1 MQQAIRSQVLNY
13 TPLVYMPPQDP
24 LQELLNDYTK
34 AKRIFELL
42 DAGESTINDYKSR
55 IDSFLDFIN
64 EKGFNNNSFREY
76 KRHLDNRIDIKTG
89 TKQKYL
95 ISARVWL
102 RELNRVQ
109 ILKTDLTSNTKGFKQ
124 DKKHKRDG
132 ITEEEIKLVMDK
144 IKLLESTPEAARL
157 RALFTILALQGLRQI
172 EIIRL
177 DIEDLDLRA
186 GVCFVHGKGRD
197 DKERIY
203 LHPEAVKSL
212 ENYLALNKIRSG
224 ALFVSN
230 SNRSKNQRL
239 TTRGLRE
246 IVTSVLKGLDIEKCT
261 HGFRHYFTTKLI
273 KNYKGDILEVAKY
286 TRHKSLEMLQ
296 VYNDNINHQASL
308 PIYYQA
314 FEGVSF

>member
-1 MQQAIRSQVLNY
+1 MEAISREVVNFNPILFLPSRDEL
-13 TPLVYMPPQDP
+13 QDI
-24 LQELLNDYTK
+24 LQDYNK

-42 DAGESTINDYKSR
+42 DAGEGTINDYKSR
-55 IDSFLDFIN
+55 IDSFLDFVN
-64 EKGFNNNSFREY
+64 DRGFNNNSFREY
-76 KRHLDNRIDIKTG
+76 KRHLDNRIDIKSG

-95 ISARVWL
+95 IAARVWL

-132 ITEEEIKLVMDK
+132 ITEEELSLVMDK

-177 DIEDLDLRA
+177 DVTDLDLKS
-186 GVCFVHGKGRD
+186 GTCFVKGKGRD

-203 LHPEAVKSL
+203 LHPESVKAL
-212 ENYLALNKIRSG
+212 TNYLELNKIKSG

-246 IVTSVLKGLDIEKCT
+246 IIKDVLKQLDINNCT

-273 KNYKGDILEVAKY
+273 KTYKGDVLEVAKY

-296 VYNDNINHQASL
+296 VYNDNINHQADL
-308 PIYYQA
+308 PRYYQA
-314 FEGVSF
+314 FAGVSF

>member
-1 MQQAIRSQVLNY
+1 MEAISREVVNFNPILFLPSRDEL
-13 TPLVYMPPQDP
+13 QDI
-24 LQELLNDYTK
+24 LQDYNK

-42 DAGESTINDYKSR
+42 DAGEGTINDYKSR
-55 IDSFLDFIN
+55 IDSFLDFVN
-64 EKGFNNNSFREY
+64 DRGFNNNSFREY
-76 KRHLDNRIDIKTG
+76 KRHLDNRIDIKSG

-95 ISARVWL
+95 IAARVWL

-132 ITEEEIKLVMDK
+132 ITEEELSLVMDK

-177 DIEDLDLRA
+177 DVTDLDLKS
-186 GVCFVHGKGRD
+186 GTCFVKGKGRD

-203 LHPEAVKSL
+203 LHPESVKAL
-212 ENYLALNKIRSG
+212 TNYLELNKIKSG

-246 IVTSVLKGLDIEKCT
+246 IIKDVLKQLDINKCT

-273 KNYKGDILEVAKY
+273 KTYKGDVLEVAKY

-296 VYNDNINHQASL
+296 VYNDNINHQADL
-308 PIYYQA
+308 PRYYQA
-314 FEGVSF
+314 FAGVSF